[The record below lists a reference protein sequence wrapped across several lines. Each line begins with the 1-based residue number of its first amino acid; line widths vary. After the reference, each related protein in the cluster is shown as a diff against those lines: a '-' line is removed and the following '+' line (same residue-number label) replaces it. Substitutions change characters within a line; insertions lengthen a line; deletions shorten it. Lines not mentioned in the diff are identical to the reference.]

1 MSQITSERIRVELTE
16 DVKLLSGQYREG
28 DTISLPR
35 VKRRSCVKADG
46 ESLPTGSS
54 RPAIGSSCA
63 LLLQLRTG
71 LQHDERRRLRHVR
84 GSGGRA
90 PVFETFRDRY
100 PWRSSPSVPV
110 TVYKSPPADSSSR
123 YGCQTARAQNS
134 ARDASATGPRRS
146 PSSSATIT
154 AAPGAPVTSSSTTKH
169 AFGIPTRP
177 VSSNSRTDGCSPT
190 FAPSR
195 QPTDGSSP

>member
-100 PWRSSPSVPV
+100 P
-110 TVYKSPPADSSSR
+110 
-123 YGCQTARAQNS
+123 
-134 ARDASATGPRRS
+134 
-146 PSSSATIT
+146 
-154 AAPGAPVTSSSTTKH
+154 
-169 AFGIPTRP
+169 
-177 VSSNSRTDGCSPT
+177 
-190 FAPSR
+190 
-195 QPTDGSSP
+195 